1 MELHLRLLIIE
12 DKENDA
18 QLIFRYLQKTGFSI
32 ASERVETASKM
43 QEALDSKSWDIIIAD
58 YSLPQF
64 DAPSALKLLQNSGK
78 DIPFIVISGTIGE
91 ETAVEMMKAGAHDYL
106 MKDNLIRLDSV
117 IKREVEE
124 SKIRRE
130 RKQALD
136 ALIKSEQTLANL
148 VSNLPGFV
156 YRCANDHHWT
166 MDYLSEGF
174 IDLTGYAIEE
184 VLQNKLLSF
193 NDIIHPDD
201 RNRLWKNWQ
210 NVLQVHQHFED
221 EYRIIA
227 KNGSV
232 RNIWER
238 GHGVFEHDKLLYLEG
253 FITDITERKQAEEA
267 LLKSERTLNDI
278 IDFLPEPTL
287 AIDINKKVT
296 IWNKAIEK
304 ITGIKAEDII
314 GKGNYEYTIPF
325 YGDRRSQLMDF
336 IWEKDKNLFT
346 ENYQNI
352 KQEGDS
358 ITAEMFCNALYNG
371 KGAYIYGKV
380 SPLYD
385 YKRNIIGAIE
395 IMRDITERKQA
406 EEDVKR
412 ERILLRTLIDNL
424 PDTIYVKDKEARKI
438 VANCADLELTGY
450 SSEASIIGKNDME
463 IFGNE
468 VGIRGY
474 TDDMSILQTGNPI
487 INREEDFYDP
497 KGIQRWL
504 ITSKIPLRNEKGD
517 IIGLVGIGH
526 DITERKKTEKALI
539 ESEERF
545 RSLYE
550 NATIGLYRTTPDGQ
564 VILANPTLVQML
576 GFDSLED
583 LKKRNISEEG
593 YALDYQRKTFQD
605 TIEKQGYIHGLEYAW
620 KRKDGTNIFI
630 RESSRLIRDK
640 NGKSLYYE
648 GTVEDITES
657 KHAEQLQKVLFN
669 ISNAAISTNNLKEL
683 IETIK
688 QQLSTLLD
696 TSNFYAA
703 FYDETTGMFSSPYY
717 SDEKDAIETW
727 PAEKSLTGCI
737 IKYNKPMLITDEEYL
752 EMNKKGE
759 VNLIGEPSK
768 IWLGVPLRV
777 EGKAIGAFVVQSY
790 DDVNAYS
797 EKDKNTLEFVSHQ
810 IGIAIQ
816 RTKAMQD
823 LKAALAKAEESD
835 RLKSA
840 FLANMSHEI
849 RTPMNG
855 ILGFADLL
863 NDDFI
868 DPDEKR
874 RFINIIKTNGQH
886 LLSIINDIIDISKID
901 SNQLKITNVNF
912 NLNHL
917 LDELFIAYQNEIVQ
931 KGKTEITLQLD
942 KALQDAQSHI
952 ISDDIRLRQIL
963 YNLISNSLKFTKS
976 GFIRFG
982 YSLSGDNLEFFVQD
996 TGKGIAANK
1005 QSIIFER
1012 FRQEEETHTRQFGG
1026 TGLGLTISK
1035 ALVELM
1041 GGKIWLSSEEGDG
1054 STFYFTIPYIPFVA
1068 QPEPSHEKNHQKNH
1082 FDFSRKTIL
1091 AADDVQVNLDLISV
1105 YLKKT
1110 NASLLFAND
1119 GKEALE
1125 ICKNNPAVDLVL
1137 MDIQMPV
1144 MNGYE
1149 ATREIRKF
1157 NKDLPVIAFTAYV
1170 FANDKI
1176 QCLEAGCNDF
1186 IPKPMDKNL
1195 LLKMLNK
1202 YL

>member
-1 MELHLRLLIIE
+1 M
-12 DKENDA
+12 
-18 QLIFRYLQKTGFSI
+18 
-32 ASERVETASKM
+32 
-43 QEALDSKSWDIIIAD
+43 
-58 YSLPQF
+58 
-64 DAPSALKLLQNSGK
+64 
-78 DIPFIVISGTIGE
+78 
-91 ETAVEMMKAGAHDYL
+91 
-106 MKDNLIRLDSV
+106 
-117 IKREVEE
+117 
-124 SKIRRE
+124 
-130 RKQALD
+130 
-136 ALIKSEQTLANL
+136 
-148 VSNLPGFV
+148 
-156 YRCANDHHWT
+156 
-166 MDYLSEGF
+166 
-174 IDLTGYAIEE
+174 
-184 VLQNKLLSF
+184 
-193 NDIIHPDD
+193 
-201 RNRLWKNWQ
+201 
-210 NVLQVHQHFED
+210 
-221 EYRIIA
+221 
-227 KNGSV
+227 
-232 RNIWER
+232 
-238 GHGVFEHDKLLYLEG
+238 
-253 FITDITERKQAEEA
+253 
-267 LLKSERTLNDI
+267 
-278 IDFLPEPTL
+278 
-287 AIDINKKVT
+287 
-296 IWNKAIEK
+296 
-304 ITGIKAEDII
+304 
-314 GKGNYEYTIPF
+314 
-325 YGDRRSQLMDF
+325 
-336 IWEKDKNLFT
+336 
-346 ENYQNI
+346 
-352 KQEGDS
+352 
-358 ITAEMFCNALYNG
+358 
-371 KGAYIYGKV
+371 
-380 SPLYD
+380 
-385 YKRNIIGAIE
+385 
-395 IMRDITERKQA
+395 
-406 EEDVKR
+406 
-412 ERILLRTLIDNL
+412 
-424 PDTIYVKDKEARKI
+424 
-438 VANCADLELTGY
+438 
-450 SSEASIIGKNDME
+450 
-463 IFGNE
+463 
-468 VGIRGY
+468 
-474 TDDMSILQTGNPI
+474 
-487 INREEDFYDP
+487 
-497 KGIQRWL
+497 
-504 ITSKIPLRNEKGD
+504 
-517 IIGLVGIGH
+517 
-526 DITERKKTEKALI
+526 
-539 ESEERF
+539 
-545 RSLYE
+545 
-550 NATIGLYRTTPDGQ
+550 
-564 VILANPTLVQML
+564 LANPTLVQML

-605 TIEKQGYIHGLEYAW
+605 TIEKQGYVHGLEYAW

-630 RESSRLIRDK
+630 RESSRLIRDE

-696 TSNFYAA
+696 TSNFYVA

-737 IKYNKPMLITDEEYL
+737 IKYNKPMLITDKEYL

-810 IGIAIQ
+810 ISIAIQ

-863 NDDFI
+863 NDDSI
-868 DPDEKR
+868 PPDEKR
-874 RFINIIKTNGQH
+874 RFINIIKNNGQH

-942 KALQDAQSHI
+942 KTLPDAQSQI
-952 ISDDIRLRQIL
+952 ISDNIRLRQIL
-963 YNLISNSLKFTKS
+963 FNLISNSLKFTKS

-982 YSLSGDNLEFFVQD
+982 YSLSENNLQFFVSD
-996 TGKGIAANK
+996 TGKGIAKDK

-1026 TGLGLTISK
+1026 TGLGLSISK
-1035 ALVELM
+1035 ALIELM
-1041 GGKIWLSSEEGDG
+1041 GGKIWLTSEEREG
-1054 STFYFTIPYIPFVA
+1054 SAFYFTIPYTPFVA
-1068 QPEPSHEKNHQKNH
+1068 QPEPSREKSHQKND
-1082 FDFSRKTIL
+1082 FDFSDKTIL
-1091 AADDVQVNLDLISV
+1091 VADDVPVNLDLVKV

-1110 NASLLFAND
+1110 QASLLFAND

-1149 ATREIRKF
+1149 ATREIRKL

-1170 FANDKI
+1170 FANDKV

-1195 LLKMLNK
+1195 LLKMLSK

>member
-1 MELHLRLLIIE
+1 
-12 DKENDA
+12 
-18 QLIFRYLQKTGFSI
+18 
-32 ASERVETASKM
+32 
-43 QEALDSKSWDIIIAD
+43 
-58 YSLPQF
+58 
-64 DAPSALKLLQNSGK
+64 
-78 DIPFIVISGTIGE
+78 
-91 ETAVEMMKAGAHDYL
+91 
-106 MKDNLIRLDSV
+106 
-117 IKREVEE
+117 
-124 SKIRRE
+124 
-130 RKQALD
+130 
-136 ALIKSEQTLANL
+136 
-148 VSNLPGFV
+148 
-156 YRCANDHHWT
+156 
-166 MDYLSEGF
+166 
-174 IDLTGYAIEE
+174 
-184 VLQNKLLSF
+184 
-193 NDIIHPDD
+193 
-201 RNRLWKNWQ
+201 
-210 NVLQVHQHFED
+210 
-221 EYRIIA
+221 
-227 KNGSV
+227 
-232 RNIWER
+232 
-238 GHGVFEHDKLLYLEG
+238 
-253 FITDITERKQAEEA
+253 
-267 LLKSERTLNDI
+267 
-278 IDFLPEPTL
+278 
-287 AIDINKKVT
+287 
-296 IWNKAIEK
+296 
-304 ITGIKAEDII
+304 
-314 GKGNYEYTIPF
+314 
-325 YGDRRSQLMDF
+325 
-336 IWEKDKNLFT
+336 
-346 ENYQNI
+346 
-352 KQEGDS
+352 
-358 ITAEMFCNALYNG
+358 
-371 KGAYIYGKV
+371 
-380 SPLYD
+380 
-385 YKRNIIGAIE
+385 
-395 IMRDITERKQA
+395 
-406 EEDVKR
+406 
-412 ERILLRTLIDNL
+412 
-424 PDTIYVKDKEARKI
+424 
-438 VANCADLELTGY
+438 
-450 SSEASIIGKNDME
+450 
-463 IFGNE
+463 
-468 VGIRGY
+468 
-474 TDDMSILQTGNPI
+474 
-487 INREEDFYDP
+487 
-497 KGIQRWL
+497 
-504 ITSKIPLRNEKGD
+504 
-517 IIGLVGIGH
+517 
-526 DITERKKTEKALI
+526 
-539 ESEERF
+539 
-545 RSLYE
+545 
-550 NATIGLYRTTPDGQ
+550 
-564 VILANPTLVQML
+564 
-576 GFDSLED
+576 
-583 LKKRNISEEG
+583 
-593 YALDYQRKTFQD
+593 
-605 TIEKQGYIHGLEYAW
+605 
-620 KRKDGTNIFI
+620 
-630 RESSRLIRDK
+630 
-640 NGKSLYYE
+640 
-648 GTVEDITES
+648 
-657 KHAEQLQKVLFN
+657 
-669 ISNAAISTNNLKEL
+669 
-683 IETIK
+683 
-688 QQLSTLLD
+688 
-696 TSNFYAA
+696 
-703 FYDETTGMFSSPYY
+703 
-717 SDEKDAIETW
+717 
-727 PAEKSLTGCI
+727 
-737 IKYNKPMLITDEEYL
+737 
-752 EMNKKGE
+752 
-759 VNLIGEPSK
+759 
-768 IWLGVPLRV
+768 
-777 EGKAIGAFVVQSY
+777 
-790 DDVNAYS
+790 
-797 EKDKNTLEFVSHQ
+797 
-810 IGIAIQ
+810 
-816 RTKAMQD
+816 MQD

>member
-1 MELHLRLLIIE
+1 MEPHLRLLIIE

-18 QLIFRYLQKTGFSI
+18 QLIFRYLQKAGFSI
-32 ASERVETASKM
+32 ASERVETASEM
-43 QEALDSKSWDIIIAD
+43 QEALDSRSWDVIIAD

-64 DAPSALKLLQNSGK
+64 DAPSALKLLQDSGK

-106 MKDNLIRLDSV
+106 MKDNLIRLISV
-117 IKREVEE
+117 IKREIAEAKIRQEHKHAEE
-124 SKIRRE
+124 SLRE
-130 RKQALD
+130 NEKRYRVFLNSMQDLAFLKDSEFRYMIVNNSYARFFGKGKKDILGKTDFELMSDDAAKMCHVSDIAALD
-136 ALIKSEQTLANL
+136 SDTVVINEEQISDKFYETHKFRVPLQNGFFGIGGYIRDITEDKKNQEALEKSEKTLANL
-148 VSNLPGFV
+148 ISNLPGFI

-174 IDLTGYAIEE
+174 VALTGYAIEE

-201 RNRLWKNWQ
+201 RKRLWETWQ
-210 NVLQVHQHFED
+210 LSLKEHLSFED
-221 EYRIIA
+221 EYRIIT
-227 KNGSV
+227 KNGTI
-232 RNIWER
+232 RNVWER
-238 GHGVFEHDKLLYLEG
+238 GHGIYDGDILLYIEG
-253 FITDITERKQAEEA
+253 FITDITERKQAEE
-267 LLKSERTLNDI
+267 
-278 IDFLPEPTL
+278 
-287 AIDINKKVT
+287 
-296 IWNKAIEK
+296 
-304 ITGIKAEDII
+304 
-314 GKGNYEYTIPF
+314 
-325 YGDRRSQLMDF
+325 
-336 IWEKDKNLFT
+336 
-346 ENYQNI
+346 
-352 KQEGDS
+352 
-358 ITAEMFCNALYNG
+358 
-371 KGAYIYGKV
+371 
-380 SPLYD
+380 
-385 YKRNIIGAIE
+385 
-395 IMRDITERKQA
+395 
-406 EEDVKR
+406 DVRR

-438 VANCADLELTGY
+438 VANRADVE
-450 SSEASIIGKNDME
+450 IIGKSSETDIIGKTDKE

-468 VGIRGY
+468 IGIRGY
-474 TDDMSILQTGNPI
+474 TDDMNILQTGNPI

-504 ITSKIPLRNEKGD
+504 ITSKIPLRDELGN
-517 IIGLVGIGH
+517 IIGLVGMGH

-564 VILANPTLVQML
+564 IILANPTLVQML

-605 TIEKQGYIHGLEYAW
+605 TIEKQGYVHGLEYTW
-620 KRKDGTNIFI
+620 KRKDGTNVFI
-630 RESSRLIRDK
+630 RESSRLIRDE
-640 NGKSLYYE
+640 NNNSVYYE

-669 ISNAAISTNNLKEL
+669 ISNTAISTNNLKEL
-683 IETIK
+683 IERIK

-696 TSNFYAA
+696 TSNFYVA

-717 SDEKDAIETW
+717 SDEKDSIETW

-737 IKYNKPMLITDEEYL
+737 IKYNKSMLITDKEYL

-759 VNLIGEPSK
+759 INLIGEPSK
-768 IWLGVPLRV
+768 IWLGVPLQV

-810 IGIAIQ
+810 ISIAIQ

-823 LKAALAKAEESD
+823 LEAALAKAEESD

-863 NDDFI
+863 NDDSI
-868 DPDEKR
+868 QPDEKR

-901 SNQLKITNVNF
+901 SNQLKITNIKF

-917 LDELFIAYQNEIVQ
+917 LDELFITYQNEIVQ

-963 YNLISNSLKFTKS
+963 YNLINNSLKFINN

-996 TGKGIAANK
+996 TGKGIAADK

-1026 TGLGLTISK
+1026 TGLGLSISK
-1035 ALVELM
+1035 GLVELL
-1041 GGKIWLSSEEGDG
+1041 GGKIWLSSEEGKG
-1054 STFYFTIPYIPFVA
+1054 TTFYFTIPYTPFIIRT
-1068 QPEPSHEKNHQKNH
+1068 EKNNDKKQDNNDY
-1082 FDFSRKTIL
+1082 DFKGKTIL
-1091 AADDVQVNLDLISV
+1091 VADDVQVNLDLISV

-1110 NASLLFAND
+1110 NASLLFAKD
-1119 GKEALE
+1119 GKEAFD
-1125 ICKNNPAVDLVL
+1125 ICMSNPAVDLVL

-1149 ATREIRKF
+1149 ATREIRKL
-1157 NKDLPVIAFTAYV
+1157 NKTLPVIAFTAYV
-1170 FANDKI
+1170 FADDKF

-1186 IPKPMDKNL
+1186 IPKPMDKKV
-1195 LLKMLNK
+1195 LLKTLNK

>member
-18 QLIFRYLQKTGFSI
+18 QLIFRYLQKAGFAI
-32 ASERVETASKM
+32 APERVETASEM

-106 MKDNLIRLDSV
+106 MKGNLIRLGSV
-117 IKREVEE
+117 IKREIAEA
-124 SKIRRE
+124 KIRQE

-136 ALIKSEQTLANL
+136 ALIKSEQTLTNL
-148 VSNLPGFV
+148 IGNLPGFV
-156 YRCANDHHWT
+156 YRCANDPNWT
-166 MDYLSEGF
+166 MEYLSEGF
-174 IDLTGYAIEE
+174 VSLTGYAIEE

-201 RNRLWKNWQ
+201 RNKICIEWQEVLKN
-210 NVLQVHQHFED
+210 HQSFED
-221 EYRIIA
+221 EYRIII
-227 KNGSV
+227 KNGTI
-232 RNIWER
+232 RNVWER
-238 GHGVFEHDKLLYLEG
+238 GRGIFRDNQLLYLEG

-336 IWEKDKNLFT
+336 IWEKNKDLFT

-395 IMRDITERKQA
+395 IMRDITERKRA
-406 EEDVKR
+406 EEDVRR

-438 VANCADLELTGY
+438 VANRADMELTGY
-450 SSEASIIGKNDME
+450 SSEADLIGKTDME

-487 INREEDFYDP
+487 INHEEDFYDS
-497 KGIQRWL
+497 KGVQRWL
-504 ITSKIPLRNEKGD
+504 ITSKIPLHDELGN

-550 NATIGLYRTTPDGQ
+550 NATVGLYRTTPDGQ
-564 VILANPTLVQML
+564 ILLANPTLVHML
-576 GFDSLED
+576 GFDSFESLAQ
-583 LKKRNISEEG
+583 RNLNQEG
-593 YALDYQRKTFQD
+593 YQSKYQRSGFQEI
-605 TIEKQGYIHGLEYAW
+605 IERQGFVKGLEYAW
-620 KRKDGTNIFI
+620 KRNDGSTLFV
-630 RESSRLIRDK
+630 RESARLIRDK
-640 NGKSLYYE
+640 NGVPLYYE
-648 GTVEDITES
+648 GTVEDINERIR
-657 KHAEQLQKVLFN
+657 AEQLQKVLLN
-669 ISNAAISTNNLKEL
+669 ISSAAITTTDMQKL
-683 IETIK
+683 IGIIR
-688 QQLSTLLD
+688 QQLGTLLD
-696 TSNFYAA
+696 TTNFYVA
-703 FYDETTGMFSSPYY
+703 FYDETTGMLSSPYSY
-717 SDEKDAIETW
+717 DETDMTSSW
-727 PAEKSLTGCI
+727 PAHRSLTGYV
-737 IKYNKPMLITDEEYL
+737 IKQDKPMLVL
-752 EMNKKGE
+752 KKQIEQLISAGE
-759 VNLIGEPSK
+759 IDLIGSK
-768 IWLGVPLRV
+768 AEVWLGVPLKA
-777 EGKAIGAFVVQSY
+777 EGKVIGALVVQSY
-790 DDVNAYS
+790 NDPNAYD
-797 EKDKNTLEFVSHQ
+797 EKDFEMLELVSYQ
-810 IGIAIQ
+810 ISISIQ
-816 RTKAMQD
+816 RTKATQEMRN
-823 LKAALAKAEESD
+823 ALAKAEESD

-855 ILGFADLL
+855 ILGFAELL
-863 NDDFI
+863 DDASVP
-868 DPDEKR
+868 PDEKH

-917 LDELFIAYQNEIVQ
+917 LDELFITYQNEIVQ
-931 KGKTEITLQLD
+931 KGKTEIVLQLD
-942 KALQDAQSHI
+942 KTLQDTQSQI
-952 ISDDIRLRQIL
+952 ISDNIRLRQIL
-963 YNLISNSLKFTKS
+963 FNLISNSLKFTKS

-982 YSLSGDNLEFFVQD
+982 YSLSENNLQFFVSD
-996 TGKGIAANK
+996 TGKGIAKDK

-1026 TGLGLTISK
+1026 TGLGLSISK
-1035 ALVELM
+1035 ALIELM
-1041 GGKIWLSSEEGDG
+1041 GGKIWLSSKEGEG
-1054 STFYFTIPYIPFVA
+1054 STFYFTIPYSPFITRNGA
-1068 QPEPSHEKNHQKNH
+1068 NHENNRIGTD
-1082 FDFSRKTIL
+1082 FDFSGKTIL
-1091 AADDVQVNLDLISV
+1091 VADDVSVNLDLVKV

-1110 NASLLFAND
+1110 QASLLFASD

-1170 FANDKI
+1170 FANDKV
-1176 QCLEAGCNDF
+1176 QCIEAGCNDF
-1186 IPKPMDKNL
+1186 VPKPMDRNL
-1195 LLKMLNK
+1195 LMKMLNK